1 MKKVIFPNS
10 AIVAKKILS
19 NAKLT
24 QEQLGEMLGYTRAQF
39 VSNNAR
45 GLSAF
50 PPKHW
55 QRLAKIGSIDVE
67 ELIKA
72 YLEDKEAWIRSVL
85 NEQV

>member
-1 MKKVIFPNS
+1 MKRVIFPNS
-10 AIVAKKILS
+10 ALVAKKILF
-19 NAKLT
+19 NADLT

-55 QRLAKIGSIDVE
+55 QKLAKIGSIDVE

-72 YLEDKEAWIRSVL
+72 YLEDKEKQAREVIS
-85 NEQV
+85 EG